1 MKKKFKSAG
10 KNDFLAIRGC
20 VRKKSSVVT
29 VALCRIYPS
38 KKKDMHRH
46 EKFDHGDDLSTRLTT
61 LVEKLEM
68 LMTTISRNQGLN
80 MGPNS

>member
-1 MKKKFKSAG
+1 MERA
-10 KNDFLAIRGC
+10 
-20 VRKKSSVVT
+20 T
-29 VALCRIYPS
+29 LCRIYPS
-38 KKKDMHRH
+38 KKKDMQRH

>member
-1 MKKKFKSAG
+1 MTKG
-10 KNDFLAIRGC
+10 KGGQNSKILKIDD
-20 VRKKSSVVT
+20 
-29 VALCRIYPS
+29 ALCRIYPS
-38 KKKDMHRH
+38 KKKDMQRH

>member
-1 MKKKFKSAG
+1 MQ
-10 KNDFLAIRGC
+10 
-20 VRKKSSVVT
+20 
-29 VALCRIYPS
+29 
-38 KKKDMHRH
+38 RH
-46 EKFDHGDDLSTRLTT
+46 EKFDHGDDLSTCLTT

>member
-1 MKKKFKSAG
+1 MRRLYMPHYVEFTH
-10 KNDFLAIRGC
+10 R
-20 VRKKSSVVT
+20 
-29 VALCRIYPS
+29 
-38 KKKDMHRH
+38 KKKDMQRH

>member
-1 MKKKFKSAG
+1 MKRIEFESRFVSCQFNNLNG
-10 KNDFLAIRGC
+10 TIDFTPITHYVEFTHR
-20 VRKKSSVVT
+20 
-29 VALCRIYPS
+29 
-38 KKKDMHRH
+38 KKKDMQRH
-46 EKFDHGDDLSTRLTT
+46 EKFDHGDDLSTRLTI

>member
-1 MKKKFKSAG
+1 
-10 KNDFLAIRGC
+10 
-20 VRKKSSVVT
+20 
-29 VALCRIYPS
+29 
-38 KKKDMHRH
+38 MHRH

-80 MGPNS
+80 MGPIEGIILEQIHLSTHVHN

>member
-1 MKKKFKSAG
+1 MTDYFSLNG
-10 KNDFLAIRGC
+10 ICVIFLIGNCKGHYERHD
-20 VRKKSSVVT
+20 
-29 VALCRIYPS
+29 ALCRIYPS
-38 KKKDMHRH
+38 KKKDMQRH

>member
-1 MKKKFKSAG
+1 MQ
-10 KNDFLAIRGC
+10 
-20 VRKKSSVVT
+20 
-29 VALCRIYPS
+29 
-38 KKKDMHRH
+38 RH

-68 LMTTISRNQGLN
+68 LMTTISRNKGLN